1 MISSKEYGVAF
12 SNILIASN
20 IFLFK
25 LNSSKYFWSGIP
37 KILVKIFYISLFIIK
52 INKQIIFVTLHLFQE
67 IKQKG

>member
-1 MISSKEYGVAF
+1 MAF

-37 KILVKIFYISLFIIK
+37 KILRYSNICDPSFIPG
-52 INKQIIFVTLHLFQE
+52 NKGERVNNSAIIHPAEKYQF
-67 IKQKG
+67 